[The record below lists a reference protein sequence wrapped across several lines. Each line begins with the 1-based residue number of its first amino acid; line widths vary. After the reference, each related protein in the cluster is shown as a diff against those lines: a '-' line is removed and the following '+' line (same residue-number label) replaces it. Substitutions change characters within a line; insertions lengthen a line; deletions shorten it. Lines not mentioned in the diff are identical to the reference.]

1 MHSQYP
7 SYGPFALLTA
17 ALLLFTTS
25 CLHRRTV
32 VFDHDTRT
40 GRDTI
45 TYRGKPLTPEE
56 LLELGEKAEEDQ
68 IDLIMKQD
76 GTTQKVD
83 LKKWHTG
90 MRMLP
95 EVMQSMPEDSTE

>member
-1 MHSQYP
+1 MLC
-7 SYGPFALLTA
+7 AV
-17 ALLLFTTS
+17 LLLFATS

-45 TYRGKPLTPEE
+45 TYRGKSMTPEE
-56 LLELGEKAEEDQ
+56 LFELGERADDDQ

-95 EVMQSMPEDSTE
+95 EVMQSMPGDVME

>member
-1 MHSQYP
+1 MDLCKVRK
-7 SYGPFALLTA
+7 LLPLLG
-17 ALLLFTTS
+17 LLLFTTS
-25 CLHRRTV
+25 CMHKKAV
-32 VFDHDTRT
+32 VLDHDPSS
-40 GRDTI
+40 GQDII
-45 TYRGKPLTPEE
+45 TYRGKPMTPEE
-56 LLELGEKAEEDQ
+56 LFELGEKAGDNQ

-95 EVMQSMPEDSTE
+95 EVMQSMPGDVME

>member
-1 MHSQYP
+1 MCA
-7 SYGPFALLTA
+7 G
-17 ALLLFTTS
+17 LLLFTTS
-25 CLHRRTV
+25 CVNKAV
-32 VFDHDTRT
+32 VLDHDASS
-40 GRDTI
+40 GQDTI

-56 LLELGEKAEEDQ
+56 LFELGEKADEDQ

-83 LKKWHTG
+83 LKKWHMG

>member
-1 MHSQYP
+1 MRQ
-7 SYGPFALLTA
+7 GITRVLLFA
-17 ALLLFTTS
+17 ALLLLATS
-25 CLHRRTV
+25 CVHKKV
-32 VFDHDTRT
+32 VLLEHDASS
-40 GRDTI
+40 GQDTI
-45 TYRGKPLTPEE
+45 TYRGKLMTPEE
-56 LLELGEKAEEDQ
+56 LFELGENADDNQ

-95 EVMQSMPEDSTE
+95 EMMQSMPGDMME

>member
-1 MHSQYP
+1 MHYVESKAVI
-7 SYGPFALLTA
+7 FRHLLA
-17 ALLLFTTS
+17 VLLLFTTS
-25 CLHRRTV
+25 CVHKKV
-32 VFDHDTRT
+32 VVLDHDASS
-40 GRDTI
+40 GQDTI
-45 TYRGKPLTPEE
+45 TYRGKPMTPEE
-56 LLELGEKAEEDQ
+56 LFELGERADDNQ

-95 EVMQSMPEDSTE
+95 EVMQSMPEGSIE

>member
-1 MHSQYP
+1 MHPQSP
-7 SYGPFALLTA
+7 SYGPCVSLCAV
-17 ALLLFTTS
+17 LLLLATS

-32 VFDHDTRT
+32 VFDHDIRT
-40 GRDTI
+40 GQDTI
-45 TYRGKPLTPEE
+45 TYRGKPMTPEE
-56 LLELGEKAEEDQ
+56 LFELGEKADDNQ

-95 EVMQSMPEDSTE
+95 EVMQSMPEGSTE